1 MTDDVQFGV
10 ISDSLQFLIPEG
22 AETMLLPEINSSPFD
37 DPGGFK
43 ADIDR
48 QNWFWAKLLG
58 EHPSAVQ
65 YSNGR
70 ITTILSC
77 CASGYRLSTFDKR
90 GPLGHHDVSSL
101 DDLLR
106 ETAGWH
112 GEIAVMY

>member
-1 MTDDVQFGV
+1 MTTYTRTPEC
-10 ISDSLQFLIPEG
+10 SDWLGGNLG
-22 AETMLLPEINSSPFD
+22 TMLLPEINSSPFD
-37 DPGGFK
+37 DLGGFK

-90 GPLGHHDVSSL
+90 GPLGHHDASSL